1 MIMKFSQAIHDFETY
16 LKADSRSPHTIGSYL
31 HDLRLFQNWLN
42 GDPDISTI
50 AAASLHQFLASDT
63 VLKKPDGSSRTKGSI
78 NKIKTTFKSFF
89 GWADKTGIIAAN
101 PAAGIRIKFYQ
112 RALPDILTEI
122 EQKQLLKT
130 LARTKGQRAFR
141 DRIIYTLFLNTGL
154 RVRELVSLDIADIN
168 LPEKRLTV
176 TTKGSQETTKFL
188 NAHARRVLEQY
199 LKWRKKQAT
208 DSPALFLSSRKE
220 RLSIRQVQRSFEQWL
235 VEASINKS
243 LTIHSLRHTFA
254 STLYEKSNNVVA
266 VQQALGHRSITST
279 IIYTHLNPEQLI
291 DSLESI

>member
-1 MIMKFSQAIHDFETY
+1 MKFSQAVHDFEIY

-31 HDLRLFQNWLN
+31 HDLHSFQNWLN
-42 GDPDISTI
+42 GDPDIFSIQATI
-50 AAASLHQFLASDT
+50 LHRFLASDA
-63 VLKKPDGSSRTKGSI
+63 VSKKPDGSQRTKGSV
-78 NKIKTTFKSFF
+78 NKIKTSLKSFF
-89 GWADKTGIIAAN
+89 GWADKTGIITTN
-101 PAAGIRIKFYQ
+101 PTAGIRIKFYQ
-112 RALPDILTEI
+112 RALPDILTDI

-154 RVRELVSLDIADIN
+154 RVRELANLDVADIN
-168 LPEKRLTV
+168 LPEKRFTV

-188 NAHARRVLEQY
+188 NVHARRVLEKY
-199 LKWRKKQAT
+199 LKWRRKQAT
-208 DSPALFLSSRKE
+208 NSPALFLSSRKA

-235 VEASINKS
+235 SDADINKS
-243 LTIHSLRHTFA
+243 LSIHSLRHTFA
-254 STLYEKSNNVVA
+254 STLYEKSNNLVA

>member
-1 MIMKFSQAIHDFETY
+1 MKFSQAIHDFETY

-31 HDLRLFQNWLN
+31 HDLHSFQNWLN
-42 GDPDISTI
+42 GDPDISSI
-50 AAASLHQFLASDT
+50 QAASLHQFLASDI
-63 VLKKPDGSSRTKGSI
+63 VLKKPDGSSRTKGSV
-78 NKIKTTFKSFF
+78 NKIKTSMKSFF
-89 GWADKTGIIAAN
+89 GWLFNSGIIPTN

-112 RALPDILTEI
+112 RALPDILTDI

-130 LARTKGQRAFR
+130 LARTKGHRAFR
-141 DRIIYTLFLNTGL
+141 DRIIYILFLNTGL
-154 RVRELVSLDIADIN
+154 RVRELANLDVADIN

-188 NAHARRVLEQY
+188 NVHARRVLEQY
-199 LKWRKKQAT
+199 LKWRKRQAT

-235 VEASINKS
+235 KETGIDKS
-243 LTIHSLRHTFA
+243 LSIHSLRHTFA
-254 STLYEKSNNVVA
+254 SKLYEKSNNLVA

-291 DSLESI
+291 DSLEAM